1 MKFRGHARQYDL
13 PCTANISPLLPKLQQ
28 DKSLPDASAFACLC
42 NMFACF
48 DNVDAS
54 RNLTAQDML
63 TADKQL
69 VTMTNSSRS
78 YNSVQQADL
87 LVTQQWMRLLLWKT
101 AVSKLAM
108 TSEPSG
114 TLDSIVF
121 PVQAARDLLSS
132 ISSLSMDALEAHG
145 PGMELKL
152 FTMATSLA
160 DVMTCLPTHT
170 TVVSEFGA
178 RDCLLQMSEML
189 QTFRG
194 GTEAVMSVLR
204 QRFVEVGLDRLPVR
218 SITEVNWASDESDF
232 SETPMTD
239 ATVSVIELDDGDDD
253 GDETIDSAL
262 VVN

>member
-1 MKFRGHARQYDL
+1 M
-13 PCTANISPLLPKLQQ
+13 
-28 DKSLPDASAFACLC
+28 FACL
-42 NMFACF
+42 
-48 DNVDAS
+48 DNIDAV
-54 RNLTAQDML
+54 RNLTAQDIL
-63 TADKQL
+63 AADNQL
-69 VTMTNSSRS
+69 VVMTNCSRS
-78 YNSVQQADL
+78 CNSVQQADL
-87 LVTQQWMRLLLWKT
+87 LVTHQWMRLLLWKT
-101 AVSKLAM
+101 AVSRLAM
-108 TSEPSG
+108 TSDPSG

-145 PGMELKL
+145 LGMELKL

-204 QRFVEVGLDRLPVR
+204 QRFVEVGLHRLPTR

-232 SETPMTD
+232 SQSPTTD
-239 ATVSVIELDDGDDD
+239 TAPSFIELNDDD
-253 GDETIDSAL
+253 ETSPLYLTVD
-262 VVN
+262 